1 MLKKGNSY
9 NFYQVLKLF
18 YEELINE
25 WVSAENQASK
35 FAEKG
40 AKIVIILDNPSF
52 PKKEDYLKRIER
64 EMPNLH
70 L

>member
-1 MLKKGNSY
+1 M
-9 NFYQVLKLF
+9 LKLF